1 MGPKI
6 PEIKYIHPPYRIE
19 GSPKEARTNFYDFA
33 KKRVKYL
40 SEAEIRKWDTERGGD
55 PESKR
60 PRSALYI
67 ISTGGGHDKEGNL
80 EKWVNN
86 LEIVV
91 NKDAFKIKGRDYT
104 DIMLIEKHFYWPK
117 NRAWAINYWNGLT

>member
-55 PESKR
+55 P
-60 PRSALYI
+60 PLYI
-67 ISTGGGHDKEGNL
+67 LFLLAEAMIRKEI
-80 EKWVNN
+80 W
-86 LEIVV
+86 
-91 NKDAFKIKGRDYT
+91 
-104 DIMLIEKHFYWPK
+104 K
-117 NRAWAINYWNGLT
+117 NG